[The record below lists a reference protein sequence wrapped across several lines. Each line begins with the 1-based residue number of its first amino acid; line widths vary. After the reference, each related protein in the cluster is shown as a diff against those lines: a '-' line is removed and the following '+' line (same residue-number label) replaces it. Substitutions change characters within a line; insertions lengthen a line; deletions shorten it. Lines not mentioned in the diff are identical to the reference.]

1 MSSNSHSVKR
11 FFMAFLAGGTVGA
24 IVALLT
30 TSKSGKKL
38 RGNIKQKSGEY
49 FDEADKYFTETKIK
63 AGEMI
68 NEGKRKYATVMN
80 DVKAKP
86 EEILKDAQR
95 VFKDAKFR
103 TKEVLHSGKEKI
115 ETETEILKSSIK
127 AGMDS
132 YNETKKF

>member
-30 TSKSGKKL
+30 TPKSGKKL
-38 RGNIKQKSGEY
+38 RGNIRQKSGEY

-80 DVKAKP
+80 DVTSKP

-95 VFKDAKFR
+95 AFKDAKLK
-103 TKEVLHSGKEKI
+103 TQDILHSGREKI
-115 ETETEILKSSIK
+115 ETETEILKSSLK

-132 YNETKKF
+132 YNETKKL